1 MARVTATVAVESR
14 KPPRWFRWARNAL
27 IVLLVIVFVGVV
39 GFLFVTRNPTTGS
52 FYKPPSPVPAQPG
65 TIIRSEPFTGTVP
78 AGATA
83 WRVLYV
89 STDEHGTPIAVSG
102 LIVAPT
108 NPAPGAHPVLA
119 WSHGTTGIVP
129 ACGPSVSTEPF
140 KGIPDMSGA
149 LAQGWVLAMTDYPG
163 LGTPGP
169 HPYLVGESEARAVA
183 DSVRAAHQL
192 DTGVQLDDRYAVWGH
207 SQGGHSA
214 LFTGQIAAQ
223 YLPEYQLAGVAAL
236 APATRL
242 ADNFSAIEGTDAGNV
257 LTIFAVDSWAT
268 YYDDVS
274 ESVLA
279 PDARRPA
286 NLVANACLNQPSR
299 LRLVVGG
306 LQLPSQVTNVDISTQ
321 PEWLAH
327 MTANSPDPAGSTA
340 PLFVAQ
346 GSADE
351 VVSANVTDAWV
362 NARCAT
368 GAQVD
373 YRTYPGLTH
382 NGVVE
387 PGGADALAWTIDRFA
402 GKPAATSCPQL
413 TL

>member
-1 MARVTATVAVESR
+1 MAHVSATGAMDSR

-27 IVLLVIVFVGVV
+27 IVLLAIVFVAVV
-39 GFLFVTRNPTTGS
+39 GFMFLTRNPTTGA
-52 FYKPPSPVPAQPG
+52 FYKPPTPVPAVPG
-65 TIIRSEPFTGTVP
+65 TIIRSEPFTGTLP

-83 WRVLYV
+83 WRVLYA
-89 STDEHGTPIAVSG
+89 STDEHGTPVAVSG

-108 NPAPGAHPVLA
+108 NPTPGPHPMLA

-129 ACGPSVSTEPF
+129 ACGPSVSADPF
-140 KGIPDMSGA
+140 KGIPDMTGA
-149 LAQGWVLAMTDYPG
+149 LTQGWVLAMTDYPG

-183 DSVRAAHQL
+183 DSVRAAHNL
-192 DTGVQLDDRYAVWGH
+192 DTGVQLDDSYAVWGH

-214 LFTGQIAAQ
+214 LFMGQIAAQ
-223 YLPEYQLAGVAAL
+223 YLPEYQLMGVAAL
-236 APATRL
+236 APATLL
-242 ADNFSAIEGTDAGNV
+242 ADNFSAIEGTDVGNV
-257 LTIFAVDSWAT
+257 LTIFAVESWAD

-274 ESVLA
+274 ASVLA

-286 NLVANACLNQPSR
+286 NLIADACLNQPSR

-306 LQLPSQVTNVDISTQ
+306 LQLPAEVTSVDISTE
-321 PEWLAH
+321 PAVLAH
-327 MTANSPDPAGSTA
+327 MNANSPNPTGITV

-346 GSADE
+346 GLADE
-351 VVSANVTDAWV
+351 VISPHVTDSWI
-362 NARCAT
+362 NLRCIA

-373 YRTYPGLTH
+373 YRMYPGLTH

-387 PGGADALAWTIDRFA
+387 PGGADALAWTIDRFG
-402 GKPAATSCPQL
+402 GKPAATTCPEL